1 MESGATVEGVTVDYG
16 QVDKVF
22 EAGLEEAVQKRMAQH
37 TCVLVAIGVE
47 VALEH
52 DAVFGEGA
60 GLVAAQDI
68 HGTQVL
74 DRRQLLDD
82 YLAAGE
88 VLGAL
93 R

>member
-1 MESGATVEGVTVDYG
+1 
-16 QVDKVF
+16 
-22 EAGLEEAVQKRMAQH
+22 MAQH
-37 TCVLVAIGVE
+37 ARVLVAIGVE

-60 GLVAAQDI
+60 GLVAAQDV
-68 HGTQVL
+68 HRSEVL
-74 DRRQLLDD
+74 NRRQLLDD
-82 YLAAGE
+82 NLATGE